1 MVEILPELIDPVA
14 LADKGRS
21 MAGVLPLSR
30 FSRLD
35 GLLASNQGEVHLDL
49 SFFKDGRFRIVDAH
63 IASEL
68 LLTCQCCLDILR
80 LPVDVSV
87 RLALVSSLDE
97 AARLPD
103 EFEPLLVEHEVMW
116 PGDIAQDELLLSI
129 PAIPRHED
137 CSLSWKGSNTSEK
150 GNNTSEPVS
159 PERENPFAILSK
171 LTKR

>member
-1 MVEILPELIDPVA
+1 MVEVLPELIDPVA
-14 LADKGRS
+14 LADKGRN

-35 GLLASNQGEVHLDL
+35 GLLASNKGEVHLEL
-49 SFFKDGRFRIVDAH
+49 SFFKEGRFRVVDAH
-63 IASEL
+63 IVSEL
-68 LLTCQCCLDILR
+68 LLTCQCCLDTLL
-80 LPVDVSV
+80 LPVDISV

-129 PAIPRHED
+129 PTIPRHEA
-137 CSLSWKGSNTSEK
+137 CSLSWE
-150 GNNTSEPVS
+150 GNDTSEPVS